1 MTDDIDQ
8 MKYSVDEMKKRIG
21 DVIETMAAFIRSQNR
36 INATL
41 RQDRAEL
48 RRALHEVSYM
58 LNSLEVLPSAMTKTT
73 SDTLVRLNLGGFND

>member
-1 MTDDIDQ
+1 MTDDID
-8 MKYSVDEMKKRIG
+8 EAEEWIEE
-21 DVIETMAAFIRSQNR
+21 VIEELYGIQKLFDLKIHQ
-36 INATL
+36 IETL

-48 RRALHEVSYM
+48 RRALYEVSYM